1 MNISVASNTTQ
12 NDADVSS
19 ISAFSKLF
27 RDEAGVKDTVVY
39 LCTVFPDSHK
49 RSIVAEAM
57 QIASRTSMLP
67 TENLKHRDSNRR
79 PALCEARALTT
90 SPLKAASSKTSRITY
105 T

>member
-27 RDEAGVKDTVVY
+27 RDEAGVKDTV
-39 LCTVFPDSHK
+39 VFPDSHK